1 MPMKLLAAAAVVAVA
16 LVAPA
21 EAGTSEPYARGG
33 RTVEFQRVVEQY
45 NQTGELF
52 QIVGHCQSACT
63 MFLAARNVCIEP
75 GARLLFHAGENDI
88 ATSRMFNSY
97 NPKLKAYLT
106 SIKAMET
113 PRFHT
118 ISGSEI
124 ISRFGYRA
132 CPRG

>member
-1 MPMKLLAAAAVVAVA
+1 MLMKLLAAAIVVVVA
-16 LVAPA
+16 LVASA

-33 RTVEFQRVVEQY
+33 RTIEFQRAVEQY

-52 QIVGHCQSACT
+52 RIIGHCQSACT